1 MVPLRAM
8 SIENIHDWV
17 NTSCHP
23 VDDVDFIQQSLSRD
37 PIYLLLKIVYCF
49 QHFEITVHKCTPKR
63 ISLHIQ
69 YRRLRS
75 PFQ

>member
-37 PIYLLLKIVYCF
+37 PIYLLLKIVYCSS
-49 QHFEITVHKCTPKR
+49 IWNRTVSSILK
-63 ISLHIQ
+63 
-69 YRRLRS
+69 
-75 PFQ
+75 